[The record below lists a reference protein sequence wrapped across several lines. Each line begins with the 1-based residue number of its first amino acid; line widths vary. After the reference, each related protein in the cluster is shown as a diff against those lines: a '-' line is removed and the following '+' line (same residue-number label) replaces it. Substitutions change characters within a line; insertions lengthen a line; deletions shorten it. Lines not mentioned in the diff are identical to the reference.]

1 MAHVPYIEALGMLL
15 FLTSTS
21 RPDIATAVTE
31 LARYASNPGK
41 DHWIGLKRIMRYLK
55 GTANF
60 GITYGGGTTDINPD
74 SSYAR
79 CPDTRKSRYGGIL
92 MINNGPVEW
101 KSKLQ
106 SVVALSSIE
115 AEYVGACELTN
126 IISWLSQCLDELRHV
141 RGTTR
146 LKTDNLSSK
155 TFAEDDMVRARSKHV
170 DIKFHYVR
178 DQIKKGLMKL
188 EYCPTGEMIADT
200 LTKPFLPHYS
210 RNSAV

>member
-1 MAHVPYIEALGMLL
+1 MFYQYGSVKNGLGISVYNREY
-15 FLTSTS
+15 T
-21 RPDIATAVTE
+21 
-31 LARYASNPGK
+31 
-41 DHWIGLKRIMRYLK
+41 
-55 GTANF
+55 
-60 GITYGGGTTDINPD
+60 
-74 SSYAR
+74 
-79 CPDTRKSRYGGIL
+79 
-92 MINNGPVEW
+92 GPVEW

-106 SVVALSSIE
+106 SIVALSSME
-115 AEYVGACELTN
+115 AEYVGACEITK

-188 EYCPTGEMIADT
+188 EYCPTGEMIADA
-200 LTKPFLPHYS
+200 LTKPLNAPLFKKFRGMMGIKP
-210 RNSAV
+210 NA